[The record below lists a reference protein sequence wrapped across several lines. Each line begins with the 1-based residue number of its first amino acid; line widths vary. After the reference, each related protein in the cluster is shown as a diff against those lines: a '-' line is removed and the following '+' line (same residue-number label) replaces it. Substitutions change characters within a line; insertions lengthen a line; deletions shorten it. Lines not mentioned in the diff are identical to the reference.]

1 MQTVRTMGLS
11 GALVLV
17 YIGTVVWQNVSRSP
31 MYVAGTMMVLAAV
44 VVAWQLPT
52 QFSAAVGQRSM
63 ALIVAV
69 LLQPVIVVALALHEG
84 LTLTRQ
90 AGSVI
95 GTVLIVAICLHY
107 ATRIPAS
114 VARVI

>member
-1 MQTVRTMGLS
+1 MGLS

-17 YIGTVVWQNVSRSP
+17 YIGTVAWQNVSRSP

-52 QFSAAVGQRSM
+52 QFSAVVGQRSM

-84 LTLTRQ
+84 LTPTRQ
-90 AGSVI
+90 ACSVI

>member
-1 MQTVRTMGLS
+1 
-11 GALVLV
+11 
-17 YIGTVVWQNVSRSP
+17 

-63 ALIVAV
+63 ALIV
-69 LLQPVIVVALALHEG
+69 
-84 LTLTRQ
+84 
-90 AGSVI
+90 
-95 GTVLIVAICLHY
+95 LIVAICLHY
-107 ATRIPAS
+107 AARIPAS